1 VERLHGLIGAVRRRW
16 FAAAALRITGL
27 ACIAAAV
34 PLLAALGVF
43 WIVQPSGRAL
53 LALAGAAAL
62 LSLAAALASVWRI
75 ERRPDDVRVARFI
88 EERVADLPGGGPM
101 DDCLVSAVAPSI
113 RATDVPATLRTLVAE
128 AASRRLGAIDAA
140 MIVPPERL
148 RRAAGIAAVGAIV
161 LALTLVVGLPALSL
175 SLQTA
180 RLTFFPQ
187 SVSVDVLPG
196 DTRIV
201 AGRSLTVRAKVH
213 AGGEPIDDVAPNL
226 VVSAGDAQRTVPMVR
241 SGDGFVF
248 EFESVD
254 RSFDYKVT
262 AGAAV
267 SEAYAVT
274 ALFPPKVA
282 RIDLEYH
289 YPAFSRLSPRTQE
302 DAGDIYAPAGTRVR
316 VRIHADK
323 PVASGALALSK
334 TSPAVR
340 VAGSQVLEA
349 DVLVKG
355 DDAYRISLVDVDG
368 LRADD
373 DSEYFIRVMEDRPPD
388 VRILRPAGDQG
399 ITPLQEIGIEAR
411 AEDDYGVASLD
422 LVYSVAGGAERRVPF
437 ARLSGSETERSGAH
451 LLAAE
456 ELNVRPGDVIAYYAV
471 ARDVARGRPSTEVKS
486 DLFFLEVKP
495 FNEEFVAAQSQA
507 GAGMPGDPQI
517 EALIQAQ
524 KDILNATWNI
534 ERRAAAGRSSEDLQA
549 IAKAQA
555 ELKARVDRLLA
566 GARSGR
572 GRSPLVQRQLGQ
584 MPAAQGGRGN
594 PVAEAADAMGRA
606 VEQLVSERTRDAI
619 THEMAALH
627 GLLQAQA
634 EVRRRQIAQQQGR
647 GGGGGG
653 NRQSQDLSA
662 LFDKELQRQQQ
673 TNYEQRS
680 QVEERQS
687 EQQNADQAWLDRI
700 RDLARR
706 QEALNRQQRE
716 LERLQ
721 ADERKR
727 QLERLA
733 REQEE
738 LQRETE
744 ALSRQMNTQ
753 SGQRGQQQQ
762 SQQQGQQQGQ
772 QSQQQAGQQSQG
784 QQGGQGSAAARGAID
799 QMQRAAD
806 EMRREN
812 SQAAAESGQ
821 RAAQQLRDLE
831 DRMRGGGADARQRAA
846 ADLQSEAQQIAQEQ
860 RRIAAEAGRMEQG
873 GEAGNT
879 DARRRL
885 AADKDRLADRVDNL
899 QREAQRLGEQ
909 PAKPGAG
916 GSGETA
922 RAREAA
928 GRLQKEQL
936 GERMRQAAG
945 QLREGTAAPS
955 ATAEQ
960 QVAQALD
967 GIVETLGGAASAEAR
982 GLAEQL
988 DRSRQTRERL
998 EALEAQLREAE
1009 ARGDEA
1015 NAAKMREQ
1023 LRQELGR
1030 ARETFGRDSGA
1041 SRARDGARGGTPEQQ
1056 EHSRSAP
1063 GTEAFKQDRSGWES
1077 LKQDVDRT
1085 LEQHDADVSR
1095 RLAKVIGDERLNGGG
1110 SERIPEQYR
1119 RLVAKYYESLARVK
1133 K

>member
-1 VERLHGLIGAVRRRW
+1 MRDVERLHGLIGAVRRRW
-16 FAAAALRITGL
+16 FAKAALRITGL
-27 ACIAAAV
+27 ACVAAAV
-34 PLLAALGVF
+34 PLLAGLGVF
-43 WIVQPSGRAL
+43 WVMEPSGRAL
-53 LALAGAAAL
+53 LALAGAATL
-62 LSLAAALASVWRI
+62 LSIAAAAAVVWRI
-75 ERRPDDVRVARFI
+75 ERRPDDVRVARYV
-88 EERVADLPGGGPM
+88 EERVAELPGGGPM
-101 DDCLVSAVAPSI
+101 DDCLVSAIAPSI
-113 RATDVPATLRTLVAE
+113 QAAEVQPALRTLVAE
-128 AASRRLGAIDAA
+128 AAVRRLGAIDAA
-140 MIVPPERL
+140 AIVPAERL
-148 RRAAGIAAVGAIV
+148 RRAAAIAAGGAIV
-161 LALTLVVGLPALSL
+161 LAVAVIAGLPALSL
-175 SLQTA
+175 SLATA
-180 RLTFFPQ
+180 RLTFFPHT
-187 SVSVDVLPG
+187 VSVDVYPG
-196 DTRIV
+196 HTRVV
-201 AGRSLTVRAKVH
+201 AGRPLTIRAKVH
-213 AGGEPIDDVAPNL
+213 TAGDSIEKVVPSL
-226 VVSAGDAQRTVPMVR
+226 VVSAGDAQRTVPMIRTVE
-241 SGDGFVF
+241 GFAF

-254 RSFDYKVT
+254 RSFDYRVT

-267 SEAYAVT
+267 SEAYGVT
-274 ALFPPKVA
+274 ALFPPKVE

-323 PVASGALALSK
+323 PLASGAFALSSS
-334 TSPAVR
+334 SPAVR
-340 VAGSQVLEA
+340 LASSQVLEA
-349 DVLVKG
+349 EVLVRR

-373 DSEYFIRVMEDRPPD
+373 DSQYFIRVMEDRPPD
-388 VRILRPAGDQG
+388 VRIVRPAGDQG
-399 ITPLQEIGIEAR
+399 ITPLQEISIEAR

-422 LVYSVAGGAERRVPF
+422 LAYSVAGGAERRVPF
-437 ARLSGSETERSGAH
+437 ARVPGSDTEWSGAH

-456 ELNVRPGDVIAYYAV
+456 ELGVSPGDVIAYYAV

-495 FNEEFVAAQSQA
+495 FNEEFVVAQSQA
-507 GAGMPGDPQI
+507 GAGMAGDPQI
-517 EALIQAQ
+517 ESLIQAQ

-555 ELKARVDRLLA
+555 DLKARVDRLL
-566 GARSGR
+566 GGTRRGR
-572 GRSPLVQRQLGQ
+572 GGPPLVQRQIGQ
-584 MPAAQGGRGN
+584 VPAQGTGGN
-594 PVAEAADAMGRA
+594 PVAEAADAMARA

-634 EVRRRQIAQQQGR
+634 DVRRRQIAQQQGR

-687 EQQNADQAWLDRI
+687 QQESTDQALLDRI

-733 REQEE
+733 REQEA

-744 ALSRQMNTQ
+744 ELSRQMNAQ
-753 SGQRGQQQQ
+753 SGQRGE
-762 SQQQGQQQGQ
+762 QQQGQQQGQ
-772 QSQQQAGQQSQG
+772 QSQQQGGQQAQG
-784 QQGGQGSAAARGAID
+784 QGGQSSAAARGAID
-799 QMQRAAD
+799 QMRRAAE

-812 SQAAAESGQ
+812 NQAAAESGE
-821 RAAQQLRDLE
+821 RAARQLRDLE
-831 DRMRGGGADARQRAA
+831 ERARGGDAEARQRAA

-873 GEAGNT
+873 GDAAGT

-885 AADKDRLADRVDNL
+885 AADKDRLADRVDKL

-909 PAKPGAG
+909 AAKSGA
-916 GSGETA
+916 GSGESA

-936 GERMRQAAG
+936 GERMRETAG
-945 QLREGTAAPS
+945 ALRDGTAAPS
-955 ATAEQ
+955 APAEQ
-960 QVAQALD
+960 QIAQALD
-967 GIVETLGGAASAEAR
+967 GIVQTLGGTASAEAR
-982 GLAEQL
+982 GLADRL
-988 DRSRQTRERL
+988 DRSRQARERL
-998 EALEAQLREAE
+998 DALETQLRDAE

-1015 NAAKMREQ
+1015 AAGKLREQ

-1030 ARETFGRDSGA
+1030 AREAFGREAGGT
-1041 SRARDGARGGTPEQQ
+1041 RAREGDARGSTPEQQ
-1056 EHSRSAP
+1056 EPSRSAP

-1085 LEQHDADVSR
+1085 LEEHDAEVSR
-1095 RLAKVIGDERLNGGG
+1095 RLAKASGEDRLNGGG
-1110 SERIPEQYR
+1110 SERIPEHYR

>member
-1 VERLHGLIGAVRRRW
+1 MDVERLHDLIGAVRRRW
-16 FAAAALRITGL
+16 FATAAFRITGL
-27 ACIAAAV
+27 ACVAAAV
-34 PLLAALGVF
+34 PLLAGLGVF
-43 WIVQPSGRAL
+43 WLAEPSGRAL
-53 LALAGAAAL
+53 LALAGAATL
-62 LSLAAALASVWRI
+62 LSIAAAAAVVSRI
-75 ERRPDDVRVARFI
+75 ERRPDDVRVARYI
-88 EERVADLPGGGPM
+88 EERVAELPGGGSM
-101 DDCLVSAVAPSI
+101 DDCLVTAVAPSI
-113 RATDVPATLRTLVAE
+113 RAADVQPALRTLVAE
-128 AASRRLGAIDAA
+128 AAVRRLGVIDAA
-140 MIVPPERL
+140 AIVPAERL
-148 RRAAGIAAVGAIV
+148 RRAAAIAAGGAIV
-161 LALTLVVGLPALSL
+161 LAAAVIAGLPALSL
-175 SLQTA
+175 SLATA
-180 RLTFFPQ
+180 RLTFFPHT
-187 SVSVDVLPG
+187 VSVDVYPG
-196 DTRIV
+196 HTRVV
-201 AGRSLTVRAKVH
+201 AGRPLTIRAKVH
-213 AGGEPIDDVAPNL
+213 TDGDSIASVVPNL

-241 SGDGFVF
+241 TAEGFAF

-254 RSFDYKVT
+254 RSFDYRVT

-267 SEAYAVT
+267 SVAYGVT
-274 ALFPPKVA
+274 ALFPPKVE

-302 DAGDIYAPAGTRVR
+302 DAGDIYAPAGTRVL

-323 PVASGALALSK
+323 PLSSGAFALS
-334 TSPAVR
+334 SSAPEVR
-340 VAGSQVLEA
+340 LASSQVLEA
-349 DVLVKG
+349 EVLVRR

-368 LRADD
+368 LHADD
-373 DSEYFIRVMEDRPPD
+373 DSQYFIRVMEDRPPD
-388 VRILRPAGDQG
+388 VRIVRPAGDQG
-399 ITPLQEIGIEAR
+399 ITPLQEMAIEAR

-422 LVYSVAGGAERRVPF
+422 LAYSVAGGAERRVPF
-437 ARLSGSETERSGAH
+437 ARVPGGATEWSGAH

-456 ELNVRPGDVIAYYAV
+456 ELGVSPGDVIAYYAV

-507 GAGMPGDPQI
+507 GAGLAGDPQI
-517 EALIQAQ
+517 ESLIQAQ

-555 ELKARVDRLLA
+555 DLKARVDRLLA
-566 GARSGR
+566 GTRRGR
-572 GRSPLVQRQLGQ
+572 GRSPLVQRQIGQ
-584 MPAAQGGRGN
+584 MPAAQGAGAN
-594 PVAEAADAMGRA
+594 PVAEAADAMARA

-687 EQQNADQAWLDRI
+687 QQENTDQALLDRI

-733 REQEE
+733 REQEA
-738 LQRETE
+738 LQRATE
-744 ALSRQMNTQ
+744 ELSRQMDAQ
-753 SGQRGQQQQ
+753 SGQRGQ
-762 SQQQGQQQGQ
+762 QQQGQQQGQ
-772 QSQQQAGQQSQG
+772 QSQQQGGQQAQG
-784 QQGGQGSAAARGAID
+784 QGGQSSAAARGAID
-799 QMQRAAD
+799 QMRRAAE

-812 SQAAAESGQ
+812 NQAAAESGE
-821 RAAQQLRDLE
+821 RAARQLRDLE
-831 DRMRGGGADARQRAA
+831 ERTRGGGADARQRAA

-873 GEAGNT
+873 GEAAST

-899 QREAQRLGEQ
+899 QRQAQRLGEQ
-909 PAKPGAG
+909 PATPAD
-916 GSGETA
+916 GSGERA

-936 GERMRQAAG
+936 GERMREAAG
-945 QLREGTAAPS
+945 ALREGTAAPS

-960 QVAQALD
+960 QVAQTLD
-967 GIVETLGGAASAEAR
+967 GIVQTLGGTASAEAR
-982 GLAEQL
+982 GLADQL
-988 DRSRQTRERL
+988 DRSRQAREQL
-998 EALEAQLREAE
+998 DALETQLRDAE

-1015 NAAKMREQ
+1015 TAGKLREQ
-1023 LRQELGR
+1023 LRQALGR
-1030 ARETFGRDSGA
+1030 AREEFGREAGGT
-1041 SRARDGARGGTPEQQ
+1041 RAREGARGSTPEQQ
-1056 EHSRSAP
+1056 EPSLSAP

-1085 LEQHDADVSR
+1085 LEQHDAEVSR
-1095 RLAKVIGDERLNGGG
+1095 RLAKAIGEDRLNGGG